1 MSASRTPPHEEAPA
15 SGWSPDEMVDV
26 RDIDPTIDILDDRPV
41 LVQLPVACA
50 LSRVQASL
58 LTNGVGLLLLD
69 GYLAWPVAAR
79 RFASA
84 SAAERQYLSDVADSA
99 QCAMCRGVGL
109 EVALR
114 GADGA
119 PVELP
124 PTHRPSSWFGGRDAP
139 STDPPTD
146 EHARRRAELAHA
158 MGTFGFA
165 PAPPANAW
173 WRYESSAPRHRYNQS
188 GLAYSRKSRMTT
200 RRRITDAQELA

>member
-15 SGWSPDEMVDV
+15 SGWSPGEMVDV
-26 RDIDPTIDILDDRPV
+26 RDIDPTIDILDDRPI

-58 LTNGVGLLLLD
+58 LPNGVGLLLLD

-79 RFASA
+79 RYASA
-84 SAAERQYLSDVADSA
+84 STAERQHLPDVADSA

-119 PVELP
+119 P
-124 PTHRPSSWFGGRDAP
+124 RGAGGRGRGDTSRKGKPPGAGDGTRRAAP
-139 STDPPTD
+139 SCRRGDP
-146 EHARRRAELAHA
+146 RAYKK
-158 MGTFGFA
+158 
-165 PAPPANAW
+165 N
-173 WRYESSAPRHRYNQS
+173 
-188 GLAYSRKSRMTT
+188 
-200 RRRITDAQELA
+200 